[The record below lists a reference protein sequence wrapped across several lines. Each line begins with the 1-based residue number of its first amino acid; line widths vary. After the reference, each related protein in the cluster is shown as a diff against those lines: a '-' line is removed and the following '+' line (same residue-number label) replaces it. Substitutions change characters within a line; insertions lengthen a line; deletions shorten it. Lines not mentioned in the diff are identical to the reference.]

1 MKYEKYLFYHRQG
14 AIGFGK
20 GFMLF
25 HVAVLYW
32 KFTGNYPAWTCFADI
47 PFPAGV
53 TPPADEIDESST

>member
-1 MKYEKYLFYHRQG
+1 MRNIYFTIDKVLLVMT
-14 AIGFGK
+14 I